1 MLSIDD
7 FSMICS
13 KDRPLRV
20 VLHLKCIEIMHLFI
34 LEICYHLDQVTFF
47 ENQLDDRYLWLI
59 SPNFSANQPI

>member
-13 KDRPLRV
+13 KDSPLGV
-20 VLHLKCIEIMHLFI
+20 MLHLKCIEIMHLFI
-34 LEICYHLDQVTFF
+34 LEICYDLDQVIFF
-47 ENQLDDRYLWLI
+47 ENQHGDRYLWLI